1 MLYKM
6 DMLCIDSSIY
16 SVVNIRLTLKGFE
29 FKNRHAKLIRRN
41 DKKFSTK
48 IGKVSLNEQKEEL
61 YQSHKKRFKGFIHA
75 TLSDYLEAGRGYT
88 VFNTREVCIYSG
100 SQLVAVSYIDLGE
113 NSVASLL
120 CLFDHEYASASL
132 GIYTMLKE
140 IEYCQ
145 VKGFK
150 LYYPGYILDNQES
163 FNYKLSLGKV
173 EYYNA
178 NKRWT
183 TLVDSANISS
193 PASVYKDAMQQIGL
207 SLKDQGIEFRQWIY
221 PYFSMGYMGYWNVD
235 FLKYPFV
242 FEISFGFD
250 GSPQLLLSFDVELN
264 QYILLTTQVAHSH
277 EHLITMEISSEFR
290 TEHNYL
296 LHLLKTNQIFC
307 KTKSIK
313 QMVLV
318 VQSIVNKAPN
328 LQNKPAQYLIE
339 SIEA

>member
-1 MLYKM
+1 
-6 DMLCIDSSIY
+6 MLCIDSSIY
-16 SVVNIRLTLKGFE
+16 SVVNIRLSLNGFK

-41 DKKFSTK
+41 DRKFSTR
-48 IGKVSLNEQKEEL
+48 IGKVALNARKEEL
-61 YQSHKKRFKGFIHA
+61 YQSHKSRFKGFIHS
-75 TLSDYLEAGRGYT
+75 TLSEYLEAGRGFT

-100 SQLVAVSYIDLGE
+100 KELVAVSYIDIGE
-113 NSVASLL
+113 KSVASLL
-120 CLFDHEYASASL
+120 CLFDRDFASASL

-145 VKGFK
+145 TMGFK

-163 FNYKLSLGKV
+163 FNYKLSLGSV

-183 TLVDSANISS
+183 RLNDSSNIPS
-193 PASVYKDAMQQIGL
+193 PASVYKEAMNEVGFA
-207 SLKDQGIEFRQWIY
+207 LKNKGIEYRQWIY
-221 PYFSMGYMGYWNVD
+221 PYFSMGYMGFWNVD
-235 FLKYPFV
+235 FLKYPLV

-264 QYILLTTQVAHSH
+264 QYVLLTTQVAHSH
-277 EHLITMEISSEFR
+277 GHLITMEISSEFR

-296 LHLLKTNQIFC
+296 LHLLKTNQVFC

-313 QMVLV
+313 QMVHV
-318 VQSIVNKAPN
+318 IQSIVNRAPDF
-328 LQNKPAQYLIE
+328 QGRQSQYLIE